1 VRRPYRRRRRYKRAS
16 TSCLARGWP
25 MTRRRCG
32 SPARLG
38 VTRERSDHKSPAIR
52 WVLRHHGQRR
62 SCALLRD
69 LVHAY
74 SGRAIHRRRATTSRI
89 NLGSPEAPGAA
100 LDRATAGICSPRC
113 SAGRPP
119 ATTASKGESMVVPT
133 LQGLS
138 ASTPGRSA
146 SGYGAPRGESP
157 ASIIQI
163 PGRGIPAARSPS
175 RHRSNTPAD
184 HRAAPS
190 HPQTS
195 RSVCHER

>member
-1 VRRPYRRRRRYKRAS
+1 MRRPYRRRRRYKRAS

-184 HRAAPS
+184 HRAAPRAS
-190 HPQTS
+190 
-195 RSVCHER
+195 